1 MYSQKK
7 YLLVVNPISGGLD
20 KTEMVDAVMAY
31 AIDSGIEIETYE
43 TTGIDDKEKIK
54 MLFAKVIPERVIII
68 GGDGTIKMVA
78 EALENKD
85 VVFGIIPAG
94 SANGLTVD
102 LNFPST
108 LEENVSIAFT
118 NDYIQI
124 DMVSINDKKSL
135 HLSDIGLNAELIK
148 NYESSFI
155 RGKLGYLL
163 QTIRTIIDE
172 SLPFKVKISA
182 NTKIVNTI
190 AEMIVI
196 ANSKKYGTGVTINP
210 FGVMNDGKF
219 EIIILKNIDIIL
231 FWKIITGNIPLN
243 SEDVEI
249 IYTDKAKLSTNV
261 PVHFQIDGEYYGQV
275 TELDINI
282 LHKQLKVAVPKIT

>member
-20 KTEMVDAVMAY
+20 KTEMLEAVMAY
-31 AIDSGIEIETYE
+31 AIDLGIETEVYE
-43 TTGIDDKEKIK
+43 TTGEKDKEKIK
-54 MLFAKVIPERVIII
+54 MLFSKFNPERVLII

-78 EALENKD
+78 EALENED
-85 VVFGIIPAG
+85 VIFGIIPAG

-102 LNFPST
+102 LNFPASI
-108 LEENVSIAFT
+108 EENIVIAFV

-124 DMVSINDKKSL
+124 DMVSINNQKSL

-148 NYESSFI
+148 NYENSSI

-163 QTIRTIIDE
+163 QTIRTLIDE
-172 SLPFKVKISA
+172 SLPFKVTISA
-182 NTKIVNTI
+182 NNKIVTTD

-196 ANSKKYGTGVTINP
+196 ANSRKYGTGVTINP
-210 FGVMNDGKF
+210 LGVMNDGKF

-249 IYTDKAKLSTNV
+249 IFTDKAKLSTNV
-261 PVHFQIDGEYYGQV
+261 PVHFQIDGEYYGLV
-275 TELDINI
+275 TELDIHI
-282 LHKQLKVAVPKIT
+282 LHKQLKVAVP

>member
-20 KTEMVDAVMAY
+20 KAEMVNAVMAY
-31 AIDSGIEIETYE
+31 AIDLGIETEVYE
-43 TTGIDDKEKIK
+43 TAGKKDNEKIK
-54 MLFAKVIPERVIII
+54 MLFSKFNPERVIII

-78 EALENKD
+78 EALENED
-85 VVFGIIPAG
+85 VIFGIIPAG

-102 LNFPST
+102 LNFPASI
-108 LEENVSIAFT
+108 EENIVIAFV

-148 NYESSFI
+148 NYENSSI

-163 QTIRTIIDE
+163 QSIRTIIDE
-172 SLPFKVKISA
+172 GLPFKVMISA
-182 NTKIVNTI
+182 NNKIVTTD

-196 ANSKKYGTGVTINP
+196 ANSRKYGTGVTINP

-261 PVHFQIDGEYYGQV
+261 PVHFQIDGEYYGLV
-275 TELDINI
+275 TELDIHI
-282 LHKQLKVAVPKIT
+282 LHKQLKVAVP